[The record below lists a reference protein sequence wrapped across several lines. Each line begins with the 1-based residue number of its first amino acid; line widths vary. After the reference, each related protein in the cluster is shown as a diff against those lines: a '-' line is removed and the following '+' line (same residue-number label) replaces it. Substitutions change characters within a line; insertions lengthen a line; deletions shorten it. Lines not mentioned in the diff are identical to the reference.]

1 MNAPINNLAACTP
14 LQFPP
19 LAALTPA
26 MANSEYAKARYLLA
40 GRDPDD
46 GLRALVLLTQ
56 RLTRS
61 QMKGFLVDRD
71 VPEHIWTAAELSG
84 IVDQH
89 GVDTVQTIIAAA
101 IEKAMADPGERV
113 TGEAPVVKATP
124 YVWRPPETLPKRDWL
139 YGRLLVRKFLSATV
153 APGGVG
159 KSGLVTAE
167 ALAQASGK
175 PLLGVKPERP
185 LRVWLWNLEDPQ
197 DETARRIQA
206 AALHFGLTAEDIGD
220 RLFVDSGREQRLV
233 IAAATRIGAVIVR
246 PVVDGLIAEIK
257 ARKVDIVVIDPF
269 VSCHEAS
276 ENDNGAMDKI
286 AKEWAAVADRGDCA
300 VQLVHHT
307 RKLSGTESEVTVES
321 SRGAK
326 ALTDACRVVRAIN
339 RMSDKEGQDS
349 GVDNPRLYFRAFND
363 KANLAPPADKS
374 DWLRIESV
382 CLGNGPDGLGDSVGV
397 VTRWEWPSAFG
408 DVTTDHLFRVQ
419 KAIAAGD
426 WRQSAS
432 AKGWA
437 GVAVA
442 EVLGLDLS
450 DPAAKAKVKTLLR
463 TWIDNK
469 ALKVVQR
476 PDESRH
482 DRPFI
487 EVDQWANC

>member
-1 MNAPINNLAACTP
+1 MNAPIGNLAAPAP

-26 MANSEYAKARYLLA
+26 MANSEYAKARHLLA

-61 QMKGFLVDRD
+61 QMQGFLIDRD

-89 GVDTVQTIIAAA
+89 GADTVQTVIAAA

-113 TGEAPVVKATP
+113 TGDAPVVKATP
-124 YVWRPPETLPKRDWL
+124 YVWRPPETIPMREWL

-159 KSGLVTAE
+159 KSRLVIAE
-167 ALAQASGK
+167 ALAQTSGK
-175 PLLGVKPERP
+175 PLLGIKPERP
-185 LRVWLWNLEDPQ
+185 LRVWHWNLEDPQ
-197 DETARRIQA
+197 DETARCIQG
-206 AALHFGLTAEDIGD
+206 AALHFGLSAEDIGD

-233 IAAATRIGAVIVR
+233 IATATRNGAVIVR
-246 PVVDGLIAEIK
+246 PVVDGLIAEINV
-257 ARKVDIVVIDPF
+257 RNVDVVVIDPF

-276 ENDNGAMDKI
+276 ENDNGAMDMI
-286 AKEWAAVADRGDCA
+286 AKEWAAVADRGNCA
-300 VQLVHHT
+300 VHLVHHT
-307 RKLSGTESEVTVES
+307 RKLSGTETEVTVES

-339 RMSDKEGQDS
+339 RMSDKEAQDS
-349 GVDNPRLYFRAFND
+349 GVDSPRLYFRAYND

-374 DWLRIESV
+374 DWFRIESV
-382 CLGNGPDGLGDSVGV
+382 GLGNGPDGLGDSVGV
-397 VTRWEWPSAFG
+397 VTPWEWPSAFG
-408 DVTTDHLFRVQ
+408 DVTTDDLFRVQ
-419 KAIAAGD
+419 KAIASGD
-426 WRQSAS
+426 WRQSPG

-437 GVAVA
+437 GSVVAD
-442 EVLGLDLS
+442 VLGLDLG

-463 TWIDNK
+463 TWIENR

>member
-1 MNAPINNLAACTP
+1 MNAAIGNLAAPAP
-14 LQFPP
+14 LQFLP

-26 MANSEYAKARYLLA
+26 MANSEYAKARYLLV

-61 QMKGFLVDRD
+61 QMQGFLVDRD

-89 GVDTVQTIIAAA
+89 GVDTVQTVIAAV
-101 IEKAMADPGERV
+101 IDKAMADPTERV
-113 TGEAPVVKATP
+113 TGEAPVLKATP
-124 YVWRPPETLPKRDWL
+124 YLWRSPETLPKRDWR
-139 YGRLLVRKFLSATV
+139 YGRLLVRKFLSTTV

-159 KSGLVTAE
+159 KSSLVTAE

-175 PLLGVKPERP
+175 PLLGVRPERP

-197 DETARRIQA
+197 DETARRIHA

-233 IAAATRIGAVIVR
+233 IGAATRNGAVIVR

-257 ARKVDIVVIDPF
+257 ARQVDIVVIDPF

-300 VQLVHHT
+300 VHLVHHT
-307 RKLSGTESEVTVES
+307 RKLGGAETEVTTES

-326 ALTDACRVVRAIN
+326 ALTALAGWCAPSTACPTKRAKIAAWTIRACIFAPSTTKPTWPLRRTN
-339 RMSDKEGQDS
+339 PIGS
-349 GVDNPRLYFRAFND
+349 GLRAYASATGLTGSVIALASSRPGNGRPPSATSPPTIYSAPRRRSRQAIGGRA
-363 KANLAPPADKS
+363 PALKDGPAS
-374 DWLRIESV
+374 PWLK
-382 CLGNGPDGLGDSVGV
+382 CLG
-397 VTRWEWPSAFG
+397 
-408 DVTTDHLFRVQ
+408 
-419 KAIAAGD
+419 
-426 WRQSAS
+426 
-432 AKGWA
+432 
-437 GVAVA
+437 
-442 EVLGLDLS
+442 
-450 DPAAKAKVKTLLR
+450 
-463 TWIDNK
+463 WI
-469 ALKVVQR
+469 
-476 PDESRH
+476 
-482 DRPFI
+482 
-487 EVDQWANC
+487 